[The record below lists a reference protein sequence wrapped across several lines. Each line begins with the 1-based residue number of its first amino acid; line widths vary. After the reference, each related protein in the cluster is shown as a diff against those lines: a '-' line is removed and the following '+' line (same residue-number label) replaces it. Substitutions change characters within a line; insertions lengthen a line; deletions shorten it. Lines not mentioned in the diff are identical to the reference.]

1 MDASLGRRRKHGLV
15 ENVMQAFK
23 KARATVAE
31 DRRRCSKRLASDDS
45 SSEEEHLEDAR
56 QRKRRMR
63 EKVAMKVSRVL
74 DDFSGTDGLHG
85 ALLEAR
91 VAEAVEERVDELEN
105 EIRPELH
112 KLEAKDRTGNTDGL
126 SATGQEQLVLAL
138 SAKCEEAE
146 TSLQTTRNML
156 EEETKRKREAL
167 ARAFHESQERLQ
179 EKMEKERYVEL
190 WRGSERR
197 AATAEARVACFMR
210 PSEVSPFMGSWG
222 Y

>member
-1 MDASLGRRRKHGLV
+1 LV

-31 DRRRCSKRLASDDS
+31 DTRRCRKRLASDDS

-74 DDFSGTDGLHG
+74 DNFSGTDGLQG

-112 KLEAKDRTGNTDGL
+112 KLEAKHRTGDTDGPTT
-126 SATGQEQLVLAL
+126 TGQEQQVLAL
-138 SAKCEEAE
+138 SVKCEEAE
-146 TSLQTTRNML
+146 ASLQTTRNML
-156 EEETKRKREAL
+156 EEETKKKREAL
-167 ARAFHESQERLQ
+167 DRAFHENQ
-179 EKMEKERYVEL
+179 EKIQEKNEKERYREL
-190 WRGSERR
+190 WLDAERR
-197 AATAEARVACFMR
+197 ANAAEARVACFMR
-210 PSEVSPFMGSWG
+210 PPEASSFVGSFV

>member
-1 MDASLGRRRKHGLV
+1 
-15 ENVMQAFK
+15 MQAIK
-23 KARATVAE
+23 KARVTVAE
-31 DRRRCSKRLASDDS
+31 DRRRCMKRVASEDS

-63 EKVAMKVSRVL
+63 EKVAIKVSRVL
-74 DDFSGTDGLHG
+74 DNFSGTEGLHG

-105 EIRPELH
+105 ELRPELH
-112 KLEAKDRTGNTDGL
+112 KLEAKDRTGDTDGP
-126 SATGQEQLVLAL
+126 STTGQEQLVLAL

-146 TSLQTTRNML
+146 ASLQTMRDML

-167 ARAFHESQERLQ
+167 ARAFHENQ
-179 EKMEKERYVEL
+179 EKIQEKNEKERYLEL
-190 WRGSERR
+190 WKGAERR
-197 AATAEARVACFMR
+197 ALTAEARVACFMR
-210 PSEVSPFMGSWG
+210 PPEALPFMGSYG